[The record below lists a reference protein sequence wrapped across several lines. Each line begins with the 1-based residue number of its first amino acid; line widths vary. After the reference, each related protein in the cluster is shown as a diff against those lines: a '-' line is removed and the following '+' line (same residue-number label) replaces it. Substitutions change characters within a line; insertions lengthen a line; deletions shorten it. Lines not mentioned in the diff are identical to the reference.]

1 MGWKSKGLL
10 EEIYDKAVSGSG
22 HMQQVEC
29 EVSKELKALLSG
41 YKETLPEQTFMK
53 LVEIVVGGAVA
64 AQKVSF
70 IAGVRYGMR
79 LLEEGI
85 LVEEKGQL

>member
-1 MGWKSKGLL
+1 
-10 EEIYDKAVSGSG
+10 
-22 HMQQVEC
+22 
-29 EVSKELKALLSG
+29 
-41 YKETLPEQTFMK
+41 MK
-53 LVEIVVGGAVA
+53 LEEIVVGGAVA